1 MWNALEAIALFLLP
15 RRPQADTTH
24 SPVKIEKS
32 ICLLAYMYLIWYTC
46 QVGKKSKSLPGAG
59 TQPEALEKQGKRV
72 PAIFY
77 CTEAGGEPVRE
88 WLRGLSPEDRKRIG
102 EDVKTVEFGWP
113 IGMPVCKPLGDGI
126 YEVRTTLSQ
135 NRIARMLFYI
145 DKKGRMV
152 LLHGFIKK
160 TRKTPDEDL
169 DLARRNKNKHQRGL
183 Q

>member
-1 MWNALEAIALFLLP
+1 M
-15 RRPQADTTH
+15 
-24 SPVKIEKS
+24 
-32 ICLLAYMYLIWYTC
+32 
-46 QVGKKSKSLPGAG
+46 
-59 TQPEALEKQGKRV
+59 
-72 PAIFY
+72 
-77 CTEAGGEPVRE
+77 RE
-88 WLRGLSPEDRKRIG
+88 WLRGLSPEGRKRIG

-126 YEVRTTLSQ
+126 YEVRTTLAQ

>member
-1 MWNALEAIALFLLP
+1 M
-15 RRPQADTTH
+15 
-24 SPVKIEKS
+24 
-32 ICLLAYMYLIWYTC
+32 
-46 QVGKKSKSLPGAG
+46 G
-59 TQPEALEKQGKRV
+59 TQPEALERQGKSV

-102 EDVKTVEFGWP
+102 EEVKTVEFGWP

-126 YEVRTTLSQ
+126 YEVRTTLAQ

-160 TRKTPDEDL
+160 TRKTQDEDL